1 MWTISLGATVCS
13 DSVIEEKLNLAQQ
26 VSNNHALVT
35 RRSEALCWIQLQ
47 RLTYGLDI
55 RKVTVSSAF
64 YSDVFDSSELS
75 FLQKHWEFQ
84 PISKYSRILLWK
96 DCWQE
101 LTSNGD
107 YLRTHFILQIHEV
120 LSLIELKGVE

>member
-1 MWTISLGATVCS
+1 MWTISLGATVCN

-75 FLQKHWEFQ
+75 FLQK
-84 PISKYSRILLWK
+84 
-96 DCWQE
+96 
-101 LTSNGD
+101 T
-107 YLRTHFILQIHEV
+107 LRVPTNQ
-120 LSLIELKGVE
+120 